1 MEAAGDSELE
11 ARGLLLAVWLSGCHR
26 RGAAGAGQAVEELL
40 GHWGRHRAS
49 HLNCGAPVARPAAIA
64 TETNRLGRGGGAR
77 LHVGWAAPAQRA
89 GLGRHRRWVP
99 SPFCLGFVGTTLGA
113 MFLSLPSELIVDILG
128 LLPAR
133 DLAAAL
139 CSCASLSAL
148 GPHAWQRACQNRW
161 PAWAAIAAEP
171 EAQWR
176 RQYELLSLREAEAGC
191 LPSVAAVRR
200 TQQSVTERH
209 RAILTEWLCE
219 VRGWGRAAAGGGL
232 IPCMV
237 AQQRLCRRPRR
248 SPSTGIST
256 ARSCSRPW
264 PTWTTSWSG
273 RPWRPSPGARV
284 PNVQVLQTAPR
295 PAPLPNL
302 PLPANHATP
311 NCRPPPRRFQ
321 LLGLACLRAAMGDAR
336 KPSQLEEMETKLDAK
351 NFAYISDDTYTAS
364 EVEAETQVRG
374 GGPAAVAT
382 HIKLPA
388 LQPWPAAHMFQCRQC
403 KLGRKSVVVRRRTR
417 QPPAPRNRPPAA
429 RRRHRPPLS
438 HPPSTLA
445 DHCGAGATPPE
456 ALPQC
461 QDVPAQLLVPRH
473 AAGGGAR
480 RRDAHLHAGEVR
492 SGSGWRRHSMPRPS
506 SPMCSWVDAH
516 HPITM
521 WHPTTWLVVA
531 CCGLQQ
537 PWLELPSKRAA
548 TAGGAPD
555 SRGRAPRRPTDQ
567 QSPADPCRHHPL
579 PPFLPAA
586 SCCSWR
592 SWTLNA
598 AGMRPH

>member
-1 MEAAGDSELE
+1 
-11 ARGLLLAVWLSGCHR
+11 
-26 RGAAGAGQAVEELL
+26 
-40 GHWGRHRAS
+40 
-49 HLNCGAPVARPAAIA
+49 
-64 TETNRLGRGGGAR
+64 
-77 LHVGWAAPAQRA
+77 
-89 GLGRHRRWVP
+89 
-99 SPFCLGFVGTTLGA
+99 

-219 VRGWGRAAAGGGL
+219 VRAGGRAAGGGGL
-232 IPCMV
+232 MPCMV
-237 AQQRLCRRPRR
+237 AQQRLWRRPRR

-273 RPWRPSPGARV
+273 RPWGPSPGARA

-295 PAPLPNL
+295 PAPRPDL
-302 PLPANHATP
+302 PLPANHAIP

-336 KPSQLEEMETKLDAK
+336 KPSQLEEMEKKLDAK

-374 GGPAAVAT
+374 GGPAAAG
-382 HIKLPA
+382 HPQQA
-388 LQPWPAAHMFQCRQC
+388 SSPAALPCSPHVAVQAAQAGKEERGGAAAHTLDATTPQ
-403 KLGRKSVVVRRRTR
+403 LPSRRAT
-417 QPPAPRNRPPAA
+417 PTPAA
-429 RRRHRPPLS
+429 
-438 HPPSTLA
+438 
-445 DHCGAGATPPE
+445 
-456 ALPQC
+456 
-461 QDVPAQLLVPRH
+461 
-473 AAGGGAR
+473 
-480 RRDAHLHAGEVR
+480 
-492 SGSGWRRHSMPRPS
+492 
-506 SPMCSWVDAH
+506 
-516 HPITM
+516 
-521 WHPTTWLVVA
+521 
-531 CCGLQQ
+531 
-537 PWLELPSKRAA
+537 
-548 TAGGAPD
+548 
-555 SRGRAPRRPTDQ
+555 
-567 QSPADPCRHHPL
+567 PL
-579 PPFLPAA
+579 PPPVHARRSL
-586 SCCSWR
+586 R
-592 SWTLNA
+592 SWCHST
-598 AGMRPH
+598 